1 MNVFFTQFIIFSF
14 LCLQD
19 GDCNFYYVWYT
30 AAACPP
36 HHFTDCSVM
45 HDGNFYNLTP
55 LSDPMSNYVVVQTGM
70 NVKFLLNVCHSVV
83 FGKDASC
90 QYTSGACLVNISN
103 PSTSTRCALLTVLL
117 M

>member
-1 MNVFFTQFIIFSF
+1 MNLFFTQFITFGF

-19 GDCNFYYVWYT
+19 EDCNFYYVWYT

-36 HHFTDCSVM
+36 HHSTDCSVM
-45 HDGNFYNLTP
+45 HDGRFYDLGR
-55 LSDPMSNYVVVQTGM
+55 LSDSMTNHVVVQAEK

-90 QYTSGACLVNISN
+90 QYTSAACLVNISN
-103 PSTSTRCALLTVLL
+103 PNTSSRCALLTILL